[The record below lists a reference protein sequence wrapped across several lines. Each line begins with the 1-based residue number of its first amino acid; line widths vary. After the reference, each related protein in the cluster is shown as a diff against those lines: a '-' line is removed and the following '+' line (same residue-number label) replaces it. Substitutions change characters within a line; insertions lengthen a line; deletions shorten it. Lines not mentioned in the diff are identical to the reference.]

1 MPAANLNEFLDG
13 LLSIVPVVCPPAIG
27 GAVAYL
33 NQANGR
39 FSVKSLVLG
48 MVTAGF
54 VGWIV
59 YLILQTTS
67 FHPALKSA
75 VVGMSGYSS
84 RDMLNLM
91 KRRLLKAAEKEG
103 L

>member
-1 MPAANLNEFLDG
+1 MPDPNVKDLIGG
-13 LLSIVPVVCPPAIG
+13 LIEAIPVVGPPAIG

-33 NQANGR
+33 NQANDR

-84 RDMLNLM
+84 RDMLHLM

-103 L
+103 V